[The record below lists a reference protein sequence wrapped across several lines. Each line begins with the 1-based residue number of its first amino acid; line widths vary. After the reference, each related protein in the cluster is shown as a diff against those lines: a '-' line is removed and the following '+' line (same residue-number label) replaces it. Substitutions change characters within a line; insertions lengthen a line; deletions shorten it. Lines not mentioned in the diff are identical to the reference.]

1 MFSYISQ
8 EFKVGIVSRED
19 DVNDLFSSLQK
30 LLNLR
35 TSNAGLHMIAFIY
48 CVHRMD
54 FIWVEI

>member
-1 MFSYISQ
+1 M
-8 EFKVGIVSRED
+8 GIVSRED